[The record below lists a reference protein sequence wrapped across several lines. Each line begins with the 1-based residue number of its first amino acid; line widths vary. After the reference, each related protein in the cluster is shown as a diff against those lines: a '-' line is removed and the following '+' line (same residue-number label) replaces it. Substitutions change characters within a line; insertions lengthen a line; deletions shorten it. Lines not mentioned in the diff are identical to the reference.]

1 MCGFFFCDK
10 CLKPWPLPSK
20 VQNRTEAKQC
30 SRLSKIQLSAAL
42 NRMCIS
48 TFLSDGL
55 SSESRQITNKTAERP
70 YLALAPESHRKK
82 KTKNILGT
90 YELHVLSIWSLSLT
104 CKPVEALC
112 SNSSCPPPKATSA
125 WRLSL
130 ATRAQEQTFRHSAA
144 ISSPNNRPGSRPSRH
159 IPPQRRCEGSLTA
172 GACLCERPVRPE
184 ERQATSALLGLHLQ
198 GAVWWKRGHIRPRS
212 KYEICNIE
220 HQKWC
225 WNANANLTQ

>member
-1 MCGFFFCDK
+1 MSSTSCQFDH
-10 CLKPWPLPSK
+10 WVLPASQQK
-20 VQNRTEAKQC
+20 R
-30 SRLSKIQLSAAL
+30 SAA
-42 NRMCIS
+42 
-48 TFLSDGL
+48 
-55 SSESRQITNKTAERP
+55 TAPALPQRP
-70 YLALAPESHRKK
+70 PQRGGSPRPPEHRSK
-82 KTKNILGT
+82 
-90 YELHVLSIWSLSLT
+90 
-104 CKPVEALC
+104 
-112 SNSSCPPPKATSA
+112 
-125 WRLSL
+125 
-130 ATRAQEQTFRHSAA
+130 QTFRHSAA